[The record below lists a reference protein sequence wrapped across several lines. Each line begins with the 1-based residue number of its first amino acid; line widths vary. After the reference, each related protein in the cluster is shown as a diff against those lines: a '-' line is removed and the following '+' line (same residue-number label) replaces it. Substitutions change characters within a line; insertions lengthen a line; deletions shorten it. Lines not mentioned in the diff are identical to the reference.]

1 MFGCYTFF
9 TARMERKHKASRSK
23 GLKHFTLCCRTAGK
37 VTNVQEGHEYEFR
50 IVAVNKAGP
59 SEPSD
64 PSKSVIA
71 KPRFCKLQRVKNNSR
86 NY

>member
-1 MFGCYTFF
+1 MSLHY
-9 TARMERKHKASRSK
+9 
-23 GLKHFTLCCRTAGK
+23 RTAGK

-64 PSKSVIA
+64 SSKSVVA
-71 KPRFCKLQRVKNNSR
+71 KPRFCEYKKNYMHPFLYSIAFKCMNTKHDTKGTT
-86 NY
+86 Y